1 MCHKDAMG
9 VFHTYNLED
18 SDLRY
23 DGGICSIAT
32 EGFRSLGKL
41 FALRSEGLSIL
52 LNGCF
57 FFPSSLSPCLPF
69 THSPSVSYYLMT
81 ILS

>member
-1 MCHKDAMG
+1 MG

-32 EGFRSLGKL
+32 EGFRNLGKL
-41 FALRSEGLSIL
+41 SALRSEGLSIL

-57 FFPSSLSPCLPF
+57 FFPLPSLPVS
-69 THSPSVSYYLMT
+69 HSPTLPPFLT
-81 ILS
+81 T